1 MRLLGK
7 LLIDEGGHRLRALV
21 DGSHCAAT
29 GSGSDSE
36 DHDLDLVETLER
48 ENPRVSGGSAEAA
61 EV

>member
-1 MRLLGK
+1 MSAGNVHAMRLLGK

-21 DGSHCAAT
+21 DGSHCAAA

-36 DHDLDLVETLER
+36 DHDLDLVETQER
-48 ENPRVSGGSAEAA
+48 AEAA